1 MIIFQSGRFWKQ
13 SACRE
18 CLAPARTWM
27 QCCIPR
33 QFDFQAGCFDSLW
46 FAVQISVWCK
56 TSPTWF
62 ATGMFSLSVNKLVL
76 FFMFFFAYVCP
87 FINVLL
93 QCWMVLKNTRKF
105 SWRLHSVYRILFSL
119 RARMQFFVDNLQYYL
134 QVDVLSF
141 SLSISK
147 VA

>member
-76 FFMFFFAYVCP
+76 FFMFFLLMC
-87 FINVLL
+87 VLL
-93 QCWMVLKNTRKF
+93 LTFCSSAGWFSKTRASFHGDCTQFIESYFHCELACNSLLIIF
-105 SWRLHSVYRILFSL
+105 STTFR
-119 RARMQFFVDNLQYYL
+119 
-134 QVDVLSF
+134 
-141 SLSISK
+141 
-147 VA
+147 